1 MPVTGRIPTLSR
13 GTTAEEVAAVLREMI
28 MNGTLTP
35 GEQLREEGLSEQFDV
50 SRRTIR
56 DALGVLGRERIVR
69 HYRHKGSR
77 VVLFSEEDIR
87 DLYRVRRTLEGAAAR
102 AAKKLTDAQ
111 LQRLT
116 DAFANLETAT
126 RAGASDDVVRRDLEF
141 HQAVVGLNGSARVD
155 EFFADIA
162 VEMRYALSILESTY
176 RESASRPEEALDE
189 HRAICAAFLDRN
201 ASTAARLV
209 NEHADTNE
217 QLLVKA
223 VSLVDVTDLGRQ
235 P

>member
-1 MPVTGRIPTLSR
+1 MPVTGHIPTLSR

-28 MNGTLTP
+28 MAGTLTP

-56 DALGVLGRERIVR
+56 DALGVLARERIVR

-77 VVLFSEEDIR
+77 VVLFGEEDIQ

-102 AAKKLTDAQ
+102 GAKKVTEPQ
-111 LQRLT
+111 LKRLS
-116 DAFANLETAT
+116 DAFANLEAAT
-126 RAGASDDVVRRDLEF
+126 RSGAAADIVRRDLEF

-155 EFFADIA
+155 EFFAGIA
-162 VEMRYALSILESTY
+162 VEMRYALSILEATYKEST
-176 RESASRPEEALDE
+176 SRPEAALEE
-189 HRAICAAFLDRN
+189 HRDICQAFFDRN
-201 ASTAARLV
+201 PTAAARLLT
-209 NEHADTNE
+209 EHADANE

-223 VSLVDVTDLGRQ
+223 ISEIDVTVTGRG
-235 P
+235 

>member
-28 MNGTLTP
+28 MAGTLTP

-56 DALGVLGRERIVR
+56 DALGVLARERIVR

-87 DLYRVRRTLEGAAAR
+87 DLYRVRRTLEAAAAR
-102 AAKKLTDAQ
+102 VAKKVTDAQ
-111 LQRLT
+111 LKQLA

-126 RAGASDDVVRRDLEF
+126 RSGASDEVVRRDLEL
-141 HQAVVGLNGSARVD
+141 HQAVVRLNGSARLD

-162 VEMRYALSILESTY
+162 VEMRYALSILEATY
-176 RESASRPEEALDE
+176 KESASRPEAALDE
-189 HRAICAAFLDRN
+189 HRDICQAFLDRTPS
-201 ASTAARLV
+201 AAARLLT
-209 NEHADTNE
+209 EHADANE
-217 QLLVKA
+217 ELLVRA
-223 VSLVDVTDLGRQ
+223 VSQLDVTVIGRG
-235 P
+235 